1 MKVSLRSFL
10 LLLTVA
16 VSYLPVNVSAFG
28 PNSFSQFHP
37 SICEAITVEQA
48 SSLIW
53 HEDGLINKNPNMAV
67 WVNCPVP
74 VPTRIGDEILVW
86 FFNLEAT
93 NESDQSVELACVLRF
108 SGVGKVAVS
117 KSVIIDPGAT
127 GILFWD
133 FLEFKARYLVQCKLP
148 IDVVI
153 NAISASTN

>member
-1 MKVSLRSFL
+1 MKGSLRSLL

-16 VSYLPVNVSAFG
+16 VSYLPVNASAFG

-37 SICEAITVEQA
+37 SICEAITSGQA
-48 SSLIW
+48 DSLIW
-53 HEDGLINKNPNMAV
+53 NEDGLRNKHPDKAV

-117 KSVIIDPGAT
+117 ESVIIEPGET
-127 GILFWD
+127 GILFWE
-133 FLEFKARYLVQCKLP
+133 FLEFKARYLIQCKLP
-148 IDVVI
+148 TDMVI